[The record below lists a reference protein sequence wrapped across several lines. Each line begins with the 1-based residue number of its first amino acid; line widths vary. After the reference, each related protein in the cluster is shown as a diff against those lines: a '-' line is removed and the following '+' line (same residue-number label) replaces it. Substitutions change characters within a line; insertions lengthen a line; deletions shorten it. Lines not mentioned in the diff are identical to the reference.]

1 MNTKKLYT
9 MTLLLVFFTSIG
21 SAQILARDAVNGNT
35 LATSM
40 AFIDGTS
47 NPNYSTAAAN
57 YAGKGI
63 LFPTLDLTVA
73 LGSAPFDQGT
83 VGTANYNPNNYDGLM
98 VYNTGTGAVTMGTS
112 TIDVAPGFYYYS
124 NNTATTIS
132 WNTGVWE
139 PLSGSGGGGIPVY
152 NDAGTRDAGITSPT
166 EGMVVYQKDTDK
178 LHTYDGMAWNE
189 VQGSGDTK
197 GFRLSGS
204 SQSIPHAGSGVAI
217 TSYTTTVRN
226 DFPGAISGG
235 VFTVPPGEDGWYAIN
250 GNIRMGDIT
259 NVSVFIYVNGSKE
272 AYNKTNTTYGS
283 RFSSASTGIYLSAGD
298 TVSLNGAQES
308 GSAATLEDIRF
319 SAVKLT
325 NGSGTG
331 NTPDNLGDH
340 TATQDLV
347 LDTHGISDTNTEL
360 GTAGQVLSST
370 GTGIDWIDAS
380 GADAKGFRLNG
391 TTQSIP
397 HSSATII
404 TSYITTVRN
413 DFSGAIS
420 SGVFTVPVGES
431 GWYNISGYLSTNTVN
446 SNLIVDILLN
456 NVKITSQRDLS
467 SGSSTHRVSASTNI
481 YLNQGDIIKLA
492 GAQYSGSTVNLV
504 SGNFSAVKLTNG
516 SGTGNT
522 PDNLGNH
529 TATQDLDLA
538 TNKLVGNG
546 GTEGIYI
553 AANGKVGIG
562 TATPTAILTVGD
574 SSTGGGALLLNRENN
589 TGTEGG
595 QIMFAAGTT
604 GESLFYIDS
613 YSSGTSQVLRFRS
626 TNNSSILSMLPAGN
640 VGLGTT
646 SPTQKLHVI
655 GNILASGTITPDYV
669 FQKYYDGE
677 SALKTDYTMKSL
689 SEIEAFTRANKHLPG
704 VPSAQEVEDK
714 GGILVNRAT
723 EINLE
728 KIEELYLHTIE
739 QQKQIERLQAQ
750 VKALLETKE

>member
-331 NTPDNLGDH
+331 NTPDNLG
-340 TATQDLV
+340 
-347 LDTHGISDTNTEL
+347 
-360 GTAGQVLSST
+360 
-370 GTGIDWIDAS
+370 
-380 GADAKGFRLNG
+380 
-391 TTQSIP
+391 
-397 HSSATII
+397 
-404 TSYITTVRN
+404 
-413 DFSGAIS
+413 
-420 SGVFTVPVGES
+420 
-431 GWYNISGYLSTNTVN
+431 
-446 SNLIVDILLN
+446 
-456 NVKITSQRDLS
+456 
-467 SGSSTHRVSASTNI
+467 
-481 YLNQGDIIKLA
+481 
-492 GAQYSGSTVNLV
+492 
-504 SGNFSAVKLTNG
+504 
-516 SGTGNT
+516 
-522 PDNLGNH
+522 NH